1 MIPKF
6 DNFKAKKSNSA
17 REILPTGGYI
27 CKILKAE
34 VQTFSWGSKL
44 VVSFDITE
52 GEYKDFFKSDYN
64 AQPDDNKK
72 WRGVWRINL
81 PSGDGSQQDTWKQ
94 NAINNL
100 AACLEESNAGYVW
113 DWDETKLKNKA
124 LGILF
129 REFEWEM
136 NGNTG
141 VSTEAYSC
149 TDTDSI
155 RNCKFRIAKRRLLK
169 QPAQTMETA
178 SPVADNEDDLPF

>member
-6 DNFKAKKSNSA
+6 DNFKAKKSNSS
-17 REILPTGGYI
+17 REILPAGGYI

-81 PSGDGSQQDTWKQ
+81 PSGDGSQQDVWKQ

-100 AACLEESNAGYVW
+100 AAVLEECNSGYSW
-113 DWDETKLKNKA
+113 DWNEANLKGKTI
-124 LGILF
+124 GILF
-129 REFEWEM
+129 REFEWEF
-136 NGNTG
+136 NGNAG
-141 VSTEAYSC
+141 ISTEAYSC
-149 TDTDSI
+149 TDVETV
-155 RNCKFRIAKRRLLK
+155 RNGKCRIAKRRQLQQK
-169 QPAQTMETA
+169 VETA
-178 SPVADNEDDLPF
+178 VATPMATVEDDLPF